1 VVKIIVISS
10 LIILSLFAHG
20 EALVD
25 PTAPLNFQPKKQSRV
40 YRAAVPKL
48 QSLVVKSGKQ
58 QAIINNKLYQ
68 KGQSVNGYLV
78 THIDADK
85 VLLEYQKKIYT
96 LTLYSS
102 NERFSK

>member
-1 VVKIIVISS
+1 MVKFIIISS
-10 LIILSLFAHG
+10 LISLSLFARS

-25 PTAPLNFQPKKQSRV
+25 PTAPLNFQQKKPSKV

-48 QSLVVKSGKQ
+48 QSIVVKSGKQ

-68 KGQSVNGYLV
+68 KGQSVDGYQV

-96 LTLYSS
+96 LTLYSP
-102 NERFSK
+102 NERFSQ